1 MKTAV
6 TALADYSVWNTS
18 GPVLLLK
25 FSEFICFK
33 CGYVCSD
40 TMELLLLWKFCA
52 KTIYSELT
60 EIWQLSSIKREA
72 V

>member
-6 TALADYSVWNTS
+6 AALTNYSAWNIG

-40 TMELLLLWKFCA
+40 TMELLLL
-52 KTIYSELT
+52 L
-60 EIWQLSSIKREA
+60 
-72 V
+72 